1 MKLPFNLIKE
11 DIHLGIEYF
20 EYGVMKYK
28 GYNVETYL
36 NKEEVLYYITSE
48 TQQVT
53 VHFEREYFLRMRYG
67 ELSSSVMQ
75 HIYFNMVDK
84 LED

>member
-1 MKLPFNLIKE
+1 MMLLFNGIKK
-11 DIHLGIEYF
+11 DIKAGYDYF
-20 EYGVMKYK
+20 DYDNKTYK
-28 GYNVETYL
+28 GYNVHTIL
-36 NKEEVLYYITSE
+36 DKEEVLYYITSE
-48 TQQVT
+48 TKQVT
-53 VHFEREYFLRMRYG
+53 VHFERDYFLRMRYG

>member
-1 MKLPFNLIKE
+1 MMLLFNEVKKDIKAGY
-11 DIHLGIEYF
+11 DYVD
-20 EYGVMKYK
+20 YDSKTYK
-28 GYNVETYL
+28 GYNVHTIL
-36 NKEEVLYYITSE
+36 DKEEVLYYITSE
-48 TQQVT
+48 TKQVT
-53 VHFEREYFLRMRYG
+53 VHFERDYFLRMRYG